1 MFYKFKDNEVIKNTI
16 KLYPRCNFKGYRPS
30 TNGAVTLFYNNPHS
44 GSETSADY
52 GDIDLYDFAGS
63 LSNSIY
69 LITPKTSN
77 YFIGESVA
85 LADYT
90 ASSYGELFTQS
101 YPITYN
107 LDIDVIQ
114 AGEREEYINSI
125 IRIFDL
131 YYKTTVS
138 GSFCDNVVNNL
149 NNIEKTVIN
158 IPRMFYGSSINKG
171 SVNIKSYN
179 TTLKTIR
186 GIASD
191 SAKNGILFDSGS
203 NKISG
208 FCFYNHGIILLF
220 EDTVPDDT
228 YVCIYPSSNDWL
240 EPTWNRALYTG
251 AFTDSDDPVPFELEF
266 EGVNYLNTLTMFAH
280 APINNL
286 NYSNNPT
293 YLKRDQYKTVATS
306 STYFIENPKKEIKNI
321 VYNNLSD
328 QTASF
333 QKETFI
339 SKIGIYD
346 ENKKLIAV
354 TKLANPIRKRQKDGY
369 TFKIKEDML

>member
-1 MFYKFKDNEVIKNTI
+1 MFYKFKENEVIKNTI

-30 TNGAVTLFYNNPHS
+30 TSDAVTLFYNNQHS
-44 GSETSADY
+44 GSETSAPY
-52 GDIDLYDFAGS
+52 GHVDLYDFAGS

-90 ASSYGELFTQS
+90 ASSYGSLFTQS
-101 YPITYN
+101 YPITYGLN
-107 LDIDVIQ
+107 IDVIQ
-114 AGEREEYINSI
+114 SGEREEYVNSI
-125 IRIFDL
+125 IRIFNL
-131 YYKTTVS
+131 YYKTTIS
-138 GSFCDNVVNNL
+138 SSFCDNVIQNL
-149 NNIEKTVIN
+149 NSIEKTIIN

-186 GIASD
+186 GTALD
-191 SAKNGILFDSGS
+191 SGKNGILFDSGS
-203 NKISG
+203 NKIAG
-208 FCFYNHGIILLF
+208 FCFYNHGIILMF
-220 EDTVPDDT
+220 ESTVPDDGC
-228 YVCIYPSSNDWL
+228 VCEYPWGDYWL

-251 AFTDSDDPVPFELEF
+251 AFADSDDPVPFELEF

-333 QKETFI
+333 EKETFI

-346 ENKKLIAV
+346 ENKKLIAI
-354 TKLANPIRKRQKDGY
+354 TKLANPVRKRQKDGY